1 MTRDVVE
8 ARRNLKRYQSNI
20 SALQQIHPQDLNIDE
35 LNTITVLIKKQKVL
49 VNNIED
55 ALQHSNRRGT
65 QRKE

>member
-1 MTRDVVE
+1 MDVVE

-20 SALQQIHPQDLNIDE
+20 SALQQVHPQDLNIDE
-35 LNTITVLIKKQKVL
+35 LNTITVLIKKQNIL
-49 VNNIED
+49 VTNIQE

>member
-1 MTRDVVE
+1 MDVVE

-35 LNTITVLIKKQKVL
+35 LNTITVLIKKQNVL
-49 VNNIED
+49 VTNLQE
-55 ALQHSNRRGT
+55 ALRHGNRRGI